1 MPDTINSILYKFL
14 YLIFEIIHEK
24 KKLSLFTVNDIILA
38 QFITVNSITYDCYIT
53 MKKCNFLYS

>member
-14 YLIFEIIHEK
+14 YLIFEINHEK